1 MIVAR
6 DVASL
11 RAALGGER
19 WALAPTMGALHAGH
33 LALVAEGLRHAPR
46 VAASIFVNPTQF
58 AAGEDLARYPRDE
71 AGDLALLEAAGCDLA
86 WLPTVEA
93 MYPPGDATV
102 VTVGGPSEGFEGA
115 IRPGHFRGMATV
127 VAKLLHQVSP
137 AAVMFGEKDWQ
148 QLQVVRRMVADL
160 HWPIEVVAVPTVRE
174 ADGLAMSSRNRFL
187 APEHRVVAA
196 RLFAV
201 LQTTAA
207 RAGEP
212 HALAD
217 AEAALRE
224 AGLDVNYLALV
235 EAASLQPA
243 TILLGARLIAAA
255 KLGPVRLLDNVPVA

>member
-33 LALVAEGLRHAPR
+33 LALVAEARRHAPR

-58 AAGEDLARYPRDE
+58 APGEDLARYPRDE

-148 QLQVVRRMVADL
+148 QLQVVRRMVANL
-160 HWPIEVVAVPTVRE
+160 HWPVEVVAVPTVRE
-174 ADGLAMSSRNRFL
+174 PDGLAMSSRNRFL
-187 APEHRVVAA
+187 APGHRAAAA

-201 LQTTAA
+201 LQTAA
-207 RAGEP
+207 AQAGGP
-212 HALAD
+212 RALAD

-224 AGLDVNYLALV
+224 AGLEVDYLALV
-235 EAASLQPA
+235 ETASLRPTA
-243 TILLGARLIAAA
+243 TASGARLIAAA
-255 KLGPVRLLDNVPVA
+255 RLGKVRLLDNVPVA